1 MTFLPFKVK
10 NSIYSSN
17 MHFISCDLEPQA
29 VKQHIFGGLWQL
41 KIKSRRHSIKFRWCM
56 PQTAA
61 ISSVPGYGL
70 MMGSKTKCYKNK
82 DKYAFCITPHQTL
95 SGWSCLGNLQMI
107 AVMWRVSEMLMSFL
121 RLRDAP
127 PGSTGVWVF
136 VSLCG
141 ECERGLPCC
150 CLRLKREVPLCQ
162 HQPKV
167 TPWLSGEQSVG
178 TKRLGKGA
186 PSLTDVHKTWNHLSK
201 LKLYP
206 RSAVM

>member
-29 VKQHIFGGLWQL
+29 VKQHIFSGLWQL

-70 MMGSKTKCYKNK
+70 MMGGKTKCYKNK
-82 DKYAFCITPHQTL
+82 DKYAFCITPYQTL

-107 AVMWRVSEMLMSFL
+107 AVMWRVSEMLM
-121 RLRDAP
+121 RLSQVEGCTSWKHRGVGVCQP
-127 PGSTGVWVF
+127 LWGVWEG
-136 VSLCG
+136 SALL
-141 ECERGLPCC
+141 LPQA
-150 CLRLKREVPLCQ
+150 EEGGATVPA
-162 HQPKV
+162 PA
-167 TPWLSGEQSVG
+167 QSDA
-178 TKRLGKGA
+178 LA
-186 PSLTDVHKTWNHLSK
+186 
-201 LKLYP
+201 
-206 RSAVM
+206 